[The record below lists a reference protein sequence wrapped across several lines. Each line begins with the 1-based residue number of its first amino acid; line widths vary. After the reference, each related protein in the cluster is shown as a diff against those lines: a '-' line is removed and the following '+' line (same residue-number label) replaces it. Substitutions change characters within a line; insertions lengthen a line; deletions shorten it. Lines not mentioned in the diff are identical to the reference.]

1 MKTKFAPAAKP
12 RQTGL
17 TLVEIMVAMLLSL
30 VLLGGVVQIFISS
43 KSTYNAQEGLS
54 RMQENGRFAVEFLA
68 RELRMAGHF
77 GCLSDVKGFVHSLN
91 SDDLPTAASFNPG
104 EGIVGWDAVGTGDGD
119 ILALDITAAP
129 APTDG
134 TGWSSSSTTAMEG
147 GINAMPGSDIIRVWR
162 AGDDPVEIVNVPGT
176 KGANTVIN
184 ASRTTQ
190 FEDNDLILITD
201 CARAELIQACNVQD
215 TTSGGIPVTNLVLSG
230 GCTPGN
236 DVPNSLKVKA
246 PPGEAAMI
254 TSTLFYIG
262 KQGDDAANPPALFK
276 RELLNTGALGP
287 AQELVRG
294 VETMQVFYGE
304 DTGNDGSA
312 DRYVDATVVG
322 STNWNRIVSVRVA
335 VLASSVEETLPEMT
349 SQTYDLLG
357 VTVNP
362 TDDRRMRQ
370 VFVSTIALRNRTMQ

>member
-1 MKTKFAPAAKP
+1 MKTKFAAAAKP

-104 EGIVGWDAVGTGDGD
+104 EGIVGWDASNTGNGD
-119 ILALDITAAP
+119 TLALDITAAP

-134 TGWSSSSTTAMEG
+134 AGWSSSSTTAMES

-215 TTSGGIPVTNLVLSG
+215 TTSGGVAVTNLVLSG
-230 GCTPGN
+230 GCSPGN
-236 DVPNSLKVKA
+236 DVPNSLQVKA

-262 KQGDDAANPPALFK
+262 KQGDNAANPPALFK

-335 VLASSVEETLPEMT
+335 VLASSVEETLPET
-349 SQTYDLLG
+349 NIQTYDLLG
-357 VTVNP
+357 VTVDP
-362 TDDRRMRQ
+362 VDDRRMRQ